1 MSQSNKCN
9 LRRRHSAA
17 RFITSP
23 LQVGIML
30 AGFKIDK
37 MVLGGPAHNSG
48 LLRPGD
54 VIVQVCV
61 EIRSFLLREV
71 RGQLET
77 RREGHRK

>member
-1 MSQSNKCN
+1 
-9 LRRRHSAA
+9 
-17 RFITSP
+17 
-23 LQVGIML
+23 ML

-71 RGQLET
+71 RGQIET